1 MQLIFAECKELVI
14 PRETG
19 DPITRCHVGSMNIV
33 KYYVYILSS
42 KRNDTLYVG
51 MTNSLRNRME
61 QHRLGKNPGFTQ
73 RYNVKM
79 LVYFEE
85 HYDPR
90 DAIAREK
97 QLKWW
102 RRKWKLELIE
112 SMNPDWKDM
121 ADGL

>member
-1 MQLIFAECKELVI
+1 
-14 PRETG
+14 
-19 DPITRCHVGSMNIV
+19 
-33 KYYVYILSS
+33 
-42 KRNDTLYVG
+42 
-51 MTNSLRNRME
+51 ME
-61 QHRLGKNPGFTQ
+61 QHRLGQIPGFTQ
-73 RYNVKM
+73 KYNVKM

-85 HYDPR
+85 YNDPR

-112 SMNPDWKDM
+112 SMNPDWKDW

>member
-1 MQLIFAECKELVI
+1 MKEGGMSA
-14 PRETG
+14 R
-19 DPITRCHVGSMNIV
+19 

-42 KRNDTLYVG
+42 KRNGTLYIG
-51 MTNSLRNRME
+51 MTNNLRRRVE
-61 QHRLGKNPGFTQ
+61 EHKQGLIPGFTQ
-73 RYNVKM
+73 KYKVNL

-85 HYDPR
+85 YNDPR

-112 SMNPDWKDM
+112 SINPEWKDLT
-121 ADGL
+121 AEL

>member
-1 MQLIFAECKELVI
+1 
-14 PRETG
+14 
-19 DPITRCHVGSMNIV
+19 MNIV
-33 KYYVYILSS
+33 KYYVYILAS
-42 KRNDTLYVG
+42 KRNGTLYVG

-73 RYNVKM
+73 KYNVKI

-85 HYDPR
+85 YNDPR

-112 SMNPDWKDM
+112 SMNPDWKDW